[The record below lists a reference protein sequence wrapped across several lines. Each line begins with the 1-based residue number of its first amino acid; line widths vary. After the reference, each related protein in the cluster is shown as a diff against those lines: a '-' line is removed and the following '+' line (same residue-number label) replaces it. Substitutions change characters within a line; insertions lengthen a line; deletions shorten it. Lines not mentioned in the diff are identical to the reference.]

1 MDAGFL
7 HIFPL
12 QNPLIRTFPDSKQKC
27 TKFASRCVCWDVKPA
42 LGKKKLSP
50 LWRRKLDDVPLSNI
64 FTKRGSKLTAVI
76 YTSLYYFSLMYYRII
91 SNIIC
96 NVIVLHI
103 FFCLLYTKMSWK
115 QSHNLFVYSLVYL
128 LSLCGKDHESSQKGT
143 VPFSWL
149 TSVIITAI
157 TAELSQIHWVIFG
170 PHNISG
176 DSLQNRDAAFP

>member
-1 MDAGFL
+1 MQVSYTFFRCKIHLSALFQT
-7 HIFPL
+7 
-12 QNPLIRTFPDSKQKC
+12 QNRSVQSLR
-27 TKFASRCVCWDVKPA
+27 
-42 LGKKKLSP
+42 LGVFVGMSSQPQEKKKLSP

-64 FTKRGSKLTAVI
+64 LTKRGSKLTAVI

-96 NVIVLHI
+96 NVIILHI

-149 TSVIITAI
+149 TSLIITAI